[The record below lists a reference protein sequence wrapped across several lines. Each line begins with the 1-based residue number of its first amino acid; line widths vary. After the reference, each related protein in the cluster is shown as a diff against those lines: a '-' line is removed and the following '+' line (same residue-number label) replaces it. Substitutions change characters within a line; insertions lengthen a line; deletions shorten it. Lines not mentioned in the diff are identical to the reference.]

1 MTSEEASNVDVNEMW
16 NKSCFLIR
24 LVASSV
30 RVAETAGSV
39 IKTITNSADLKIVDK
54 GTDGKKDLQTEAD
67 RSAQFVI
74 DNSLQKKFNGKLKII
89 GEEEKTSEVPTVE
102 LNVSSEVLQ
111 LHSQCPS
118 ELREAT
124 EEDIVIWVDPLD
136 GTSEFAEAAKTK
148 SPLLEQVTVLIG
160 IAYKGRS
167 VAGVIH
173 QPFYGENGRTVWGI
187 DGIGTFGANLKK
199 SSCFR
204 LFYVS
209 KSRSLEGDERVV
221 VTTRSHNT
229 TLVQTALDALEE
241 QKLLDARERI
251 GGAGYKVLKCL
262 ESAAA
267 YVFASGGCKKW
278 DTAGPEAVI
287 RAAGGDLTD
296 ISGRR
301 LYYGADAQRQN
312 TGGVLATACWVEH
325 KDYVNAIPDEVK
337 KMLPEV
343 MSKS

>member
-1 MTSEEASNVDVNEMW
+1 MTSEETSNVDVNEMW

-74 DNSLQKKFNGKLKII
+74 DNSLQKKFNGKLKVI

-102 LNVSSEVLQ
+102 LNVSTEVLQ
-111 LHSQCPS
+111 LDSKCPP

-124 EEDIVIWVDPLD
+124 EKDVVIWVDPLD

-187 DGIGTFGANLKK
+187 DGIGTFGANLKQK
-199 SSCFR
+199 
-204 LFYVS
+204 
-209 KSRSLEGDERVV
+209 GDERVV

-229 TLVQTALDALEE
+229 TLVQTALDSLEE

-287 RAAGGDLTD
+287 RAAGGELTD

-312 TGGVLATACWVEH
+312 TGGVLATACWVKHE
-325 KDYVNAIPDEVK
+325 DYVNAIPDEVK
-337 KMLPEV
+337 KMLPEI